1 MTFLSSYGIK
11 GTLVATSDVNGVGEE
26 AGGGGV
32 GVSDSNVILTLRV
45 TTLVWMSPLTK
56 ALGFESLRWVLLR
69 LKFLILGQ
77 ETIVKYVL
85 IGSATYS

>member
-1 MTFLSSYGIK
+1 MEW
-11 GTLVATSDVNGVGEE
+11 VGR
-26 AGGGGV
+26 GV

-45 TTLVWMSPLTK
+45 TTLVWMSPLRK
-56 ALGFESLRWVLLR
+56 ALGFESLRLVLLR

>member
-11 GTLVATSDVNGVGEE
+11 GTLVATSDVNGVGGE
-26 AGGGGV
+26 AGGGV